1 MPPEESRLRAVVEHL
16 QAIDRPPASAGE
28 RRAAEWLRERFTA
41 HGLQARVEEEP
52 ATGSFAVPV
61 ALLCAAGAAAG
72 LSRRARPLAGI
83 AGLAAAAG
91 IADDVSAGPHLFRRL
106 LPRRTTYNVVA
117 EAGDPDAAETVVLVA
132 HHDAANGGVVF
143 HPGPTRW
150 IADRFPDWYAR
161 QETSPPLLRLVVAGP
176 ALAGLG
182 ALLGR
187 RGLRR
192 LGGWM
197 ALTSLL
203 AVGDI
208 AARSVVPGANDNLA
222 AVAVL
227 VELAR
232 LLGEEPPV
240 GVRVLLL
247 STGSEES
254 FMEGMRGFVARHSPG
269 AQAGGC
275 PAGDR
280 EARQGQPD
288 AEHRTVLQAGGC
300 PPRDREAQ
308 HGQPDAED
316 RTFLLARERTRFVVL
331 ECVGG
336 PEAIVLEG
344 EGMLRMHDYTPA
356 MRDWLAACGE
366 RTGHP
371 LRRGLRS
378 GFATDA
384 LIALK
389 AGYPTGVLAAIDRY
403 KMAPNYHSQRDV
415 AANVDFGTVAACAEV
430 CLEAVRSLSRS
441 RPAPVPAR

>member
-1 MPPEESRLRAVVEHL
+1 MPPDPSRLRAVVEHL

-28 RRAAEWLRERFTA
+28 RRAAEWLRDELTG
-41 HGLQARVEEEP
+41 HGLPARIEEES
-52 ATGSFAVPV
+52 ATGSFPIPV

-72 LSRRARPLAGI
+72 LSRRARPLAAI
-83 AGLAAAAG
+83 AGLAASAG
-91 IADDVSAGPHLFRRL
+91 IADDASGGPHVFRRL
-106 LPRRTTYNVVA
+106 LPRRTTCNVVA
-117 EAGDPDAAETVVLVA
+117 DGGDPDGAETVVFVA
-132 HHDAANGGVVF
+132 HHDAANGGLVF
-143 HPGPTRW
+143 HPGPTHW
-150 IADRFPDWYAR
+150 IADAFPEWYAK
-161 QETSPPLLRLVVAGP
+161 QETSPPLMRLVVAGP

-192 LGGWM
+192 LGGWL
-197 ALTSLL
+197 ALASMLT
-203 AVGDI
+203 VGDI
-208 AARSVVPGANDNLA
+208 AARGVVPGANDNLA

-232 LLGEEPPV
+232 LLASEPPE

-254 FMEGMRGFVARHSPG
+254 FMEGMRGFVARHGG
-269 AQAGGC
+269 A
-275 PAGDR
+275 
-280 EARQGQPD
+280 
-288 AEHRTVLQAGGC
+288 LS
-300 PPRDREAQ
+300 
-308 HGQPDAED
+308 
-316 RTFLLARERTRFVVL
+316 RERTRFVVL

-336 PEAIVLEG
+336 PEAILLEG
-344 EGMLRMHDYTPA
+344 EGMLRMHDYTPGV
-356 MRDWLAACGE
+356 RDWLAACAE
-366 RTGHP
+366 RSGHR

-384 LIALK
+384 LISLK

-441 RPAPVPAR
+441 RPAPAPA

>member
-1 MPPEESRLRAVVEHL
+1 
-16 QAIDRPPASAGE
+16 
-28 RRAAEWLRERFTA
+28 
-41 HGLQARVEEEP
+41 
-52 ATGSFAVPV
+52 
-61 ALLCAAGAAAG
+61 
-72 LSRRARPLAGI
+72 
-83 AGLAAAAG
+83 
-91 IADDVSAGPHLFRRL
+91 
-106 LPRRTTYNVVA
+106 VA
-117 EAGDPDAAETVVLVA
+117 EAGDPEGDETVVFVA

-143 HPGPTRW
+143 NPGPSRW

-161 QETSPPLLRLVVAGP
+161 QETSPPLMRLVVAGP

-187 RGLRR
+187 RGVRR

-197 ALTSLL
+197 ALASLL

-232 LLGEEPPV
+232 LLREEPPE

-254 FMEGMRGFVARHSPG
+254 FMEGMRGFIPRN
-269 AQAGGC
+269 
-275 PAGDR
+275 
-280 EARQGQPD
+280 
-288 AEHRTVLQAGGC
+288 VL
-300 PPRDREAQ
+300 PRD
-308 HGQPDAED
+308 
-316 RTFLLARERTRFVVL
+316 RTRFVIL

-336 PEAIVLEG
+336 PEPIVLEG
-344 EGMLRMHDYTPA
+344 EGMLRMHDYTPSV
-356 MRDWLAACGE
+356 RDWLADCGA
-366 RTGHP
+366 RAGHT

-384 LIALK
+384 LISLK
-389 AGYPTGVLAAIDRY
+389 AGYPTGVLAAIDEY

-415 AANVDFGTVAACAEV
+415 AANLDFGTVAACVEV
-430 CLEAVRSLSRS
+430 CLEAVRSLSRR
-441 RPAPVPAR
+441 RPALVPAR

>member
-1 MPPEESRLRAVVEHL
+1 MPPDQSRLRAVVEHL
-16 QAIDRPPASAGE
+16 EAIDRRPASAGE
-28 RRAAEWLRERFTA
+28 RRAAEWLRDQLAAE
-41 HGLQARVEEEP
+41 GLEARVEEEP
-52 ATGSFAVPV
+52 ATGSFAIPI
-61 ALLCAAGAAAG
+61 ALLSAAGAAAG
-72 LSRRARPLAGI
+72 LSRRARPFAAL
-83 AGLAAAAG
+83 AGLAATAG
-91 IADDVSAGPHLFRRL
+91 IVDDVSAGPHVFRRL
-106 LPRRTTYNVVA
+106 LPRRRTCNVVA
-117 EAGDPDAAETVVLVA
+117 EAGDPAAAETVVFVA
-132 HHDAANGGVVF
+132 HHDAANGGIVF
-143 HPGPTRW
+143 DPGPNRW
-150 IADRFPDWYAR
+150 IADTFPDWYAR
-161 QETSPPLLRLVVAGP
+161 QETSPPLMRIVVAGP

-187 RGLRR
+187 RGVRR

-197 ALTSLL
+197 ALASLV
-203 AVGDI
+203 AMGDI

-232 LLGEEPPV
+232 LLRDEPPD

-254 FMEGMRGFVARHSPG
+254 FLEGMRGFVARHAG
-269 AQAGGC
+269 A
-275 PAGDR
+275 
-280 EARQGQPD
+280 
-288 AEHRTVLQAGGC
+288 
-300 PPRDREAQ
+300 
-308 HGQPDAED
+308 
-316 RTFLLARERTRFVVL
+316 LAPERTRFVVL

-336 PEAIVLEG
+336 PEPIVLEG

-356 MRDWLAACGE
+356 VRDWLAACGE
-366 RTGHP
+366 RAGHR
-371 LRRGLRS
+371 LRRGLRT

-389 AGYPTGVLAAIDRY
+389 AGYPTGVLAAIDEY

-430 CLEAVRSLSRS
+430 CLEAVRSLSRR